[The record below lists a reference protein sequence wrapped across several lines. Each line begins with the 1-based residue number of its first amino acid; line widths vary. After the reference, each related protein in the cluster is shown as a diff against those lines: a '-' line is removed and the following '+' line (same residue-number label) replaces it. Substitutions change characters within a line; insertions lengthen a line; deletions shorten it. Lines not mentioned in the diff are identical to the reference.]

1 MASARHRRKE
11 KEIEARVGKKRAG
24 GDPLRI
30 QGCEESKQVLLGAFT
45 SHGSEAYLPE
55 GWGTHG

>member
-24 GDPLRI
+24 GSPLVN
-30 QGCEESKQVLLGAFT
+30 QGCHESKQVLLGAFT
-45 SHGSEAYLPE
+45 SHGSEAYLP
-55 GWGTHG
+55 GG